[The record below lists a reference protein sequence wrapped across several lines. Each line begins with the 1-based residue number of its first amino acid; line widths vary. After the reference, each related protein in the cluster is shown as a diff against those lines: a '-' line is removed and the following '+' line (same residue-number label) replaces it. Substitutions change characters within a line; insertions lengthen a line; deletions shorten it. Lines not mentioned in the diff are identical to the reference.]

1 MRHDEDIASNFQ
13 GVEVPCMDK
22 FGVTA
27 NQTAYICSLLFAHIL
42 R

>member
-13 GVEVPCMDK
+13 GVEVPCIDK
-22 FGVTA
+22 FVTA